1 MLRVDAQT
9 TKRLPPAHSDKEFF
23 DAIWNYG
30 TRIRETERRRSIIFP
45 EQRWLALC
53 EVSVRF
59 RLFVWTLLLF
69 ACSLLCLAQKV
80 PPGPP
85 PQRGDITTPM
95 GDEDEARARISAEMA
110 KKAAKERVVALRHD
124 TDKLLKL
131 SVELKE
137 FVDRSD
143 ENVLSLDVIK
153 KAEEIEKLAH
163 SVKDKMKGPN

>member
-1 MLRVDAQT
+1 
-9 TKRLPPAHSDKEFF
+9 
-23 DAIWNYG
+23 
-30 TRIRETERRRSIIFP
+30 
-45 EQRWLALC
+45 
-53 EVSVRF
+53 
-59 RLFVWTLLLF
+59 
-69 ACSLLCLAQKV
+69 
-80 PPGPP
+80 
-85 PQRGDITTPM
+85 M

-110 KKAAKERVVALRHD
+110 KKAAKERVVALKHD

-143 ENVLSLDVIK
+143 ENVLSLEVIK

>member
-1 MLRVDAQT
+1 
-9 TKRLPPAHSDKEFF
+9 
-23 DAIWNYG
+23 
-30 TRIRETERRRSIIFP
+30 
-45 EQRWLALC
+45 
-53 EVSVRF
+53 
-59 RLFVWTLLLF
+59 
-69 ACSLLCLAQKV
+69 
-80 PPGPP
+80 
-85 PQRGDITTPM
+85 M
-95 GDEDEARARISAEMA
+95 GDDDEARARISAEMA
-110 KKAAKERVVALRHD
+110 KKAAKERVVALKHD